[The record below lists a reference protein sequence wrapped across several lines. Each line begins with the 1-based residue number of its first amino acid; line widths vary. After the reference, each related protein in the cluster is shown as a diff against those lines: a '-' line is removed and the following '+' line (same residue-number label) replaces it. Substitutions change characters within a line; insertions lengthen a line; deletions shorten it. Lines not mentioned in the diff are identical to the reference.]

1 MPLKTTPSADDIRNM
16 FKAATNLRD
25 QMILMFYA
33 ETGTRCS
40 ELLKVKYKDIDF
52 ERNTIMIPHLKRGT
66 HKNCPG
72 CGRRGGRA
80 TQFCSKCGKDLRQVD
95 AEGIAERTRIIEVSP
110 ELIGKIKEFLAG
122 AVPDPEEPLIGR
134 SRQDIYHIIRQLA
147 ERAGLG
153 GKVIINPETGRSH
166 FLHPHCFRDALA
178 VDWLENAGD
187 NINKQKAL
195 QMHLGHNRFDT
206 TLRYNKL
213 TQSAINKTREEVRD
227 KRGLWD
233 EPKTDPGTSK

>member
-1 MPLKTTPSADDIRNM
+1 
-16 FKAATNLRD
+16 
-25 QMILMFYA
+25 
-33 ETGTRCS
+33 
-40 ELLKVKYKDIDF
+40 
-52 ERNTIMIPHLKRGT
+52 MIPHLKRGT
-66 HKNCPG
+66 HKTCPA
-72 CGRRGGRA
+72 CGRRGGRS

-95 AEGIAERTRIIEVSP
+95 PEGIAERTRIIEVSQD
-110 ELIGKIKEFLAG
+110 LIDLIRLFLEG
-122 AVPDPEEPLIGR
+122 SVPDPESFLIDR
-134 SRQDIYHIIRQLA
+134 SRQDIYHIIRVLA
-147 ERAGLG
+147 EKAGLK
-153 GKVIINPETGRSH
+153 GKVIINPETGKSH

-178 VDWLENAGD
+178 VDWLEDAGD

-233 EPKTDPGTSK
+233 EPKTDTSSDK